1 MQNKYDVINV
11 PQLGEM
17 YKYKSDI
24 VDSEEYYIGII
35 KLEGEYHLLERFN
48 GNDNVMTKSYSCV
61 RELMFEYS
69 YVFRQL
75 GFIKLVEVN
84 KPGDI
89 WRHCDGREYMIVCV
103 CATIDDKYQYAMM
116 DTSDYRVFG
125 FYNDINNL
133 VKDEFPSS
141 GYTKVK
147 KQNIEED

>member
-1 MQNKYDVINV
+1 MQNEYDVINV
-11 PQLGEM
+11 PRLGEM

-75 GFIKLVEVN
+75 GFIKRVEVN

-89 WRHCDGREYMIVCV
+89 WRNKNGRQYMVVRISK
-103 CATIDDKYQYAMM
+103 TIERKKQYAMM
-116 DTSDYRVFG
+116 DMSDYTVFG
-125 FYNDINNL
+125 YYDDINEL
-133 VKDEFPSS
+133 VNSEFDISS
-141 GYTKVK
+141 YSKVK
-147 KQNIEED
+147 K